1 MSSLFINGQW
11 QEGAGAAL
19 SKTNPA
25 DNSPL
30 WRGRAADAA
39 QVDAAVAA
47 GRAAFKH
54 WARTPLDAR
63 VAVAKR
69 FGELL
74 SANKDALARVIA
86 QETGKPLWEAQTEVT
101 TMVNKVDISLKSY
114 HERTGERAAAMG
126 DAQAVLRHKPHG
138 VVAVFGPTTSPAT
151 CPTATSCRR
160 SWPATR

>member
-54 WARTPLDAR
+54 WRARRWTRAWRWPSA
-63 VAVAKR
+63 
-69 FGELL
+69 
-74 SANKDALARVIA
+74 SAN
-86 QETGKPLWEAQTEVT
+86 
-101 TMVNKVDISLKSY
+101 S
-114 HERTGERAAAMG
+114 
-126 DAQAVLRHKPHG
+126 
-138 VVAVFGPTTSPAT
+138 
-151 CPTATSCRR
+151 
-160 SWPATR
+160 